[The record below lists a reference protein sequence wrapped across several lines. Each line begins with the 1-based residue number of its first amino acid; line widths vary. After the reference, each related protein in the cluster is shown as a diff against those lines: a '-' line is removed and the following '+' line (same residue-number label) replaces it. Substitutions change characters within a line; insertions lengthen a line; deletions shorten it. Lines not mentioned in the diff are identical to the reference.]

1 MTSGTPES
9 IQNWVLSGF
18 QNCLDFASMSCLE
31 AKAIS
36 SSATVTSS
44 SCRNHMPCSAKPKE
58 YRTYRLLS
66 SGCVSLRLTQ
76 PELLI
81 MNRPACYAPGKC
93 AGGVPMAQPQ
103 VPDVPRVATATGAA
117 EDYDVSQREDVQK
130 LRKHAVGLGGVLFLT
145 VTGSAPI
152 SAMLFNVPIMVGYG
166 QGVGAPAAFIFAA
179 IVLVVFAVGYVAMA
193 KKKTTAGGFYSYI
206 SHGLGREIG
215 IGTGYASVVA
225 YSVFEASLAG
235 GFAYFLNLKLNQFG
249 VNIGWPWL
257 ALGMVVLISILT
269 YFDVRVSSIVLA
281 VGLISEVVIL
291 LIFDVYLFARGHVTA
306 APLNPVNAFKGFP
319 AQGKLAAGAIG
330 IGLFFAFWSWVGF
343 EMAPNYGEESRDPKR
358 IVPRALYISV
368 IGLGIFYTMTSW
380 ASLAGYTS
388 THAAIASSQGNAA
401 NYFLTPATQYAG
413 KWVASV
419 MSYLIITG
427 SFACGMAFH
436 NTTARYLYSL
446 GREGLA
452 PKALGRTHPR
462 WKSPHIASL
471 TQTVMAAIIIGLFAI
486 FTGSDNPTS
495 QAYLQLYGLMAV
507 MGVII
512 ILSVQALVS
521 LSVLVYFERYH
532 HDEVNWW
539 RTRLAPLLAFISQA
553 YVVYLLFTNIS
564 FLGGGYGYANILGP
578 IDAVVVV
585 VGVGVAFYF
594 KNRKPTK
601 FEQAGRLIN
610 EGL

>member
-1 MTSGTPES
+1 MGHPPVPE
-9 IQNWVLSGF
+9 
-18 QNCLDFASMSCLE
+18 
-31 AKAIS
+31 
-36 SSATVTSS
+36 
-44 SCRNHMPCSAKPKE
+44 
-58 YRTYRLLS
+58 
-66 SGCVSLRLTQ
+66 
-76 PELLI
+76 
-81 MNRPACYAPGKC
+81 
-93 AGGVPMAQPQ
+93 VPS
-103 VPDVPRVATATGAA
+103 VATTAQAP
-117 EDYDVSQREDVQK
+117 EDYDVSQRADVAK
-130 LRKHAVGLGGVLFLT
+130 LRKGAIGLGGVLFLT

-235 GFAYFLNLKLNQFG
+235 GFAYFLSLKLNAYG
-249 VNIGWPWL
+249 VNIAWPWL
-257 ALGMVVLISILT
+257 ALGMVVIIAALT
-269 YFDVRVSSIVLA
+269 YFDVRISSWVLA
-281 VGLISEVVIL
+281 VGLISEIVIL
-291 LIFDVYLFARGHVTA
+291 IIFDGFLFARGHVTIS
-306 APLNPVNAFKGFP
+306 PLNPVNAFKGFP
-319 AQGKLAAGAIG
+319 AQGKLVAGAIG

-343 EMAPNYGEESRDPKR
+343 EMAPNYGEESRNPKR
-358 IVPRALYISV
+358 NVPRALYISV
-368 IGLGIFYTMTSW
+368 IGLGVFYTVTSW
-380 ASLAGYTS
+380 ASLAGYPT
-388 THAAIASSQGNAA
+388 THAAIAASQSNAA

-413 KWVASV
+413 HWVSSV

-436 NTTARYLYSL
+436 NTTARYMYSL

-452 PKALGRTHPR
+452 PRALGRTHPR

-471 TQTVMAAIIIGLFAI
+471 TQTAVAAVIIGLFAI
-486 FTGSDNPTS
+486 FTGSNNPNS

-512 ILSVQALVS
+512 ILSVQAVVS
-521 LSVLVYFERYH
+521 LAVLIYYERFH
-532 HDEVNWW
+532 RDEVHWW

-553 YVVYLLFTNIS
+553 YVVYLLFTNID
-564 FLGGGYGYANILGP
+564 FLGGGYSYANILGP

-594 KNRKPTK
+594 KNRMPTK